1 MKRILYSCFILL
13 SLCLTNKV
21 NAQTPYFE
29 IPNNAQCANSSG
41 TYAAVAQ
48 IGLNVPLATNY
59 IWTVTGAN
67 CTPTFVAI
75 AGTSVAPWGNV
86 TNTAIAIVLPCCG
99 LFTVTCVAQLPSSG
113 ATAVNQNSFTS
124 QGYSTG
130 VIFCPTGAGITPS
143 VQTICLGN
151 SATITPS
158 GAATYTWSN
167 GASNFSITTGAIV
180 ISPSVNTAYTFTG
193 TTASGCTITPAQA
206 ATVNVQAITSTVSP
220 ASQSMCAGSPVCFT
234 AAATALGSPNN
245 APGTIITSFD
255 WFGPSG
261 SVGNGP
267 TTCTIAPPVNSIF
280 SVVVTYTGAA
290 GTCTQGGTSAVV
302 ITTNIPVSITP
313 TNPSACPNS
322 IITLT
327 AVSIQTTTSTNFT
340 WTTWDG
346 TGTPTINTSFHD
358 NPHQV
363 IIGNFPSGPML
374 GTVVV
379 NYFGCPGTA
388 TFAIVQ
394 RTLTPTLVSS
404 APLSCPG
411 QSLTLSASGG
421 LTYTFTGFPF
431 GASTATT
438 IGTATGAPNA
448 TVNTVHTPT
457 PGSFPIQYCVNAY
470 SAGCTGTTCII
481 VNTKI
486 LTPILTASS
495 PSICPNTEVTLTPS
509 GSGVASGSTFTYA
522 TATNS
527 NIGTNYPQLYTNT
540 APLNS
545 TQFHTYSVT
554 VDSAGCTGV
563 GTVTVHLLTLRTD
576 LSSTTPSICPGR
588 PLTLNS
594 TGGAGT
600 TYTFFASTPQF
611 NSLPTSTVVDAG
623 TTNTVIHTPPSNSFV
638 MTYTVQTDSVGCKG
652 NDTYTVGILDLGPT
666 LTLTPYPSASVCP
679 GSTVTINAVGSTNYT
694 FVAPSTGPFF
704 AWDGITNGTDN
715 SDTIKGTANVPTV
728 IPVSGLNYTVQA
740 DSAGC
745 VGSTTITIFERKL
758 QPTIVASPTLVCS
771 GKPVAISAGN
781 VGTQPA
787 PNLTTYTFIALAG
800 NTPSVLSQPS
810 SPSFS
815 VPDSPTVQTV
825 YSVLVDSM
833 GCTGVFPPPSVT
845 VDIRPDLALLP
856 SSSAVAVCPGLS
868 ATLSVVTPTAAPPYT
883 YTWTQTS
890 GSGSVTSSQ
899 TNSIN
904 LTVNPTSNS
913 TYSIHVLD
921 SLGCVGNS
929 VISVGIDPSLHFSV
943 SLASTGGTICS
954 PQSVTITASNTV
966 QANSIGAI
974 NYTWT
979 PNSFITPTIG
989 PVVTASPNI
998 NTTYTVLA
1006 DNGFGCTGQNTI
1018 TVVVGTYPSTV
1029 NPIVATAASV
1039 CIGFTSTLT
1048 AFGAASYTWTGSS
1061 FTNGIAQ
1068 QSIAAVPNATYM
1080 VLMSNGGGCTA
1091 TAFYTVGLLPN
1102 LTPSIIAAPASQTTC
1117 ITSNNPKFSKPVHL
1131 TASGA
1136 GTYVWVP
1143 YNPSYMTYS
1152 LGSQT
1157 DVRPPAS
1164 TQYTLIGSTAICS
1177 GTAVININVIPQF
1190 SINVIPPLPAMCQG
1204 DSLKLSIVNI
1214 GAGAVGPVSAYTYS
1228 WTEALNAPPLSLS
1241 DYFTS
1246 TVTVYPQNTTTYTTE
1261 VRDSRECISLP
1272 RLVTVTVLPQPLT
1285 AIAIPT
1291 INNVPTNTVCF
1302 VGLNPGASDVTINL
1316 TGNNLNTGLQ
1326 FGVVPTYTWVSPYG
1340 STYNSILSPA
1350 NNNAVTVNAPI
1361 RLLNGSS
1368 IATYT
1373 LISGY
1378 NGVQG
1383 CKRFDTVSIRVIDCR
1398 PIRNVKFRTAELNDT
1413 ICARSCI
1420 TFMSLTDTMAG
1431 GPQNYN
1437 WQFEGGSPNT
1447 STLTNP
1453 TVCYNFPNPGRPY
1466 SVILKVSNPY
1476 PLIDP
1481 NGGPGGSALT
1491 FGQNMI
1497 KVVDIP
1503 NVTVIAPG
1511 QVQSDTIVRFG
1522 SSVKLNGTGAHTY
1535 EWSPPYNITSL
1546 TNPSVTVNPFK
1557 TTQYILKGY
1566 NSKSCYSSDTINVLV
1581 VEDCGEMYVPNAFT
1595 PNNDGVNDVLYV
1607 RGICLQSLT
1616 FMVFNRFGEKVF
1628 ETADQSVG
1636 WDGTFKGQEINTS
1649 VFVYRLEGKTY
1660 DGKGFSAKGN
1670 ITLLR

>member
-1 MKRILYSCFILL
+1 MCL
-13 SLCLTNKV
+13 SNKV
-21 NAQTPYFE
+21 YAQVPYFE
-29 IPNNAQCANSSG
+29 IPGNGQCANASG

-48 IGLNVPLATNY
+48 IGLNVTNATNY

-67 CTPTFVAI
+67 CTPSFVAI
-75 AGTSVAPWGNV
+75 PGTSVAPWGNV
-86 TNTAIAIVLPCCG
+86 TNTAIAIAIPCCG
-99 LFTVTCVAQLPSSG
+99 LYTVTCVAQIG
-113 ATAVNQNSFTS
+113 AAAVAVTQNSFTS
-124 QGYSTG
+124 GGFSVG

-151 SATITPS
+151 TATITPS
-158 GAATYTWSN
+158 GANSYTWSN
-167 GASNFSITTGAIV
+167 GTITNGQLTV
-180 ISPSVNTAYTFTG
+180 TPNVNTVYTFTG
-193 TTASGCTITPAQA
+193 TTTQGCTITPAGSA
-206 ATVNVQAITSTVSP
+206 SVNVQAISSTISP
-220 ASQSMCAGSPVCFT
+220 ASQSMCAGSPICFT
-234 AAATALGSPNN
+234 ASAIALNPPNY
-245 APGTIITSFD
+245 APGTTITGYE
-255 WFGPSG
+255 WFSP
-261 SVGNGP
+261 GN
-267 TTCTIAPPVNSIF
+267 TTAFANTAITCTIAPPVSGVYTSII
-280 SVVVTYTGAA
+280 THTGAA
-290 GTCTQGGTSAVV
+290 GTCTVLGTSSVV
-302 ITTNIPVSITP
+302 VTTSIPVSITP

-327 AVSIQTTTSTNFT
+327 AVSIQTTTTSNFD

-346 TGTPTINTSFHD
+346 TGTPTLNTAFHD

-363 IIGNFPSGPML
+363 IVGDFSNGPMV

-411 QSLTLSASGG
+411 QSLTLTAGGG
-421 LTYTFTGFPF
+421 LTYTFTEVPN
-431 GASTATT
+431 GASGPTT
-438 IGTATGAPNA
+438 FSTATGAPNA
-448 TVNTVHTPT
+448 TVSVVHTPT
-457 PGSFPIQYCVNAY
+457 PGSFPIQYCVIAY

-495 PSICPNTEVTLTPS
+495 PSICPGTEFTLTPS

-522 TATNS
+522 SSSNS
-527 NIGTNYPQLYTNT
+527 NIGMSYPLIYT
-540 APLNS
+540 APL
-545 TQFHTYSVT
+545 TPTLPQTYSVT

-563 GTVTVHLLTLRTD
+563 GVVTIYSLTLRTL

-588 PLTLNS
+588 SLTLNS

-600 TYTFFASTPQF
+600 TYTFFASLPQF
-611 NSLPTSTVVDAG
+611 SNSPTSTVIASIS
-623 TTNTVIHTPPSNSFV
+623 NTVTHQPPASTLI
-638 MTYTVQTDSVGCKG
+638 TYTVVADSVGCMG
-652 NDTYTVGILDLGPT
+652 INTFTVGILDLGPT

-679 GSTVTINAVGSTNYT
+679 NSTVTIKALGSTNYT
-694 FVAPSTGPFF
+694 FVAPSTGPYFSGS
-704 AWDGITNGTDN
+704 GINN
-715 SDTIKGTANVPTV
+715 SDTVSATANVPST
-728 IPVSGLNYTVQA
+728 IPIPGLTYTVQA

-745 VGSTTITIFERKL
+745 IGSTTITIFEHKL
-758 QPTIVASPTLVCS
+758 HPTIVATPSLVCAGQS
-771 GKPVAISAGN
+771 VAISAGN
-781 VGTQPA
+781 VGTQPVS
-787 PNLTTYTFIALAG
+787 NLTTYTFIASAG
-800 NTPSVLSQPS
+800 STPSVLTPPGST
-810 SPSFS
+810 SFS
-815 VPDSPTVQTV
+815 VADNPTQQTI
-825 YSVLVDSM
+825 YTLLVDSM
-833 GCTGVFPPPSVT
+833 GCTGVFPPPVDT
-845 VDIRPDLALLP
+845 VFIRPDLALLP
-856 SSSAVAVCPGLS
+856 SSSAANVCPGLN
-868 ATLSVVTPTAAPPYT
+868 ATLTVVTPTAAPPYT
-883 YTWTQTS
+883 YTWTQVAGT
-890 GSGSVTSSQ
+890 GAVSQ
-899 TNSIN
+899 TSNTTTFS
-904 LTVNPTSNS
+904 VNPTSNS

-921 SLGCVGNS
+921 SLGCVGNT

-943 SLASTGGTICS
+943 TLASSGSTICA
-954 PQSVTITASNTV
+954 PQSVSLTASNTV
-966 QANSIGAI
+966 QASSIGAI

-979 PNSFITPTIG
+979 PNTFITPTIG
-989 PVVTASPNI
+989 PVVSVTPNI

-1018 TVVVGTYPSTV
+1018 TVFVGTYPSTV
-1029 NPIVATAASV
+1029 NPVSSSAASV

-1048 AFGAASYTWTGSS
+1048 AFGAASYTWTGST
-1061 FTNGIAQ
+1061 FTNAIAQ
-1068 QSIAAVPNATYM
+1068 QSIAAQPGGTYT
-1080 VLMSNGGGCTA
+1080 VILSNGGGCTR
-1091 TAFYTVGLLPN
+1091 TAYYNVGTLPN
-1102 LTPSIIAAPASQTTC
+1102 LTPSIIASPASQTTC

-1136 GTYVWVP
+1136 GTYVWFP
-1143 YNPSYMTYS
+1143 YNPAYMTYS

-1177 GTAVININVIPQF
+1177 GSAVISINVIPQF
-1190 SINVIPPLPAMCQG
+1190 SINVIPPLPAMCKG

-1214 GAGAVGPVSAYTYS
+1214 GSGAVGPVSAFTYS

-1291 INNVPTNTVCF
+1291 INNVATNTVCF
-1302 VGLNPGASDVTINL
+1302 VGLNPGATDVTINL

-1326 FGVVPTYTWVSPYG
+1326 FGIVPTYTWISPYG
-1340 STYNSILSPA
+1340 TTYNSILSPA

-1361 RLLNGSS
+1361 RLLNGSP

-1383 CKRFDTVSIRVIDCR
+1383 CKRIDTVSVRVIDCR
-1398 PIRNVKFRTAELNDT
+1398 PIRNVKFRTAEPNDT

-1437 WQFEGGSPNT
+1437 WQFEGGAPNT

-1522 SSVKLNGTGAHTY
+1522 TSVSLKGSGAHTY
-1535 EWSPPYNITSL
+1535 EWFPAYNITSL
-1546 TNPSVTVNPFK
+1546 TNPTVTVNPFK

-1566 NSKSCYSSDTINVLV
+1566 NSKSCYSSDTINVIV

-1595 PNNDGVNDVLYV
+1595 PNNDGVNDILYV

-1636 WDGTFKGQEINTS
+1636 WDGTFKGQAINTS